1 MTVAAS
7 ETDPDEVTR
16 TPNASVETLFL
27 WLCQLRRA
35 PYSYDL
41 LDNLDR
47 RSPREADPRMLRLA
61 RGQAVMTIFAP
72 AAFTPDRSLT
82 MRMAPGPPTL
92 LFGAL
97 ALRYDVLETAG
108 GRRLLRASLWWPR
121 AGGPLG
127 GLRRHLLAWGD
138 VLMMRRQLLTLREL
152 AERDEA
158 RPDRPSGP
166 PVP

>member
-1 MTVAAS
+1 M
-7 ETDPDEVTR
+7 TR
-16 TPNASVETLFL
+16 TPNARPSAGPWRWVAPVLLDFPEPADGPAPAGARLALRAGTTTASVETLFL

-82 MRMAPGPPTL
+82 MRMAPGLPTL

-108 GRRLLRASLWWPR
+108 GRRPLRASLWWPCP
-121 AGGPLG
+121 GGPPG
-127 GLRRHLLAWGD
+127 GLHRHLLA
-138 VLMMRRQLLTLREL
+138 
-152 AERDEA
+152 
-158 RPDRPSGP
+158 
-166 PVP
+166 